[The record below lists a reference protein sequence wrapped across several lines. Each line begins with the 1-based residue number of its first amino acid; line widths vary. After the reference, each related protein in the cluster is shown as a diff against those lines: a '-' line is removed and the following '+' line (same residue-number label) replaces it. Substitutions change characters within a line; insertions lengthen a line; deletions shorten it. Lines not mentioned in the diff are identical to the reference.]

1 MKQRNGKQCRERWLN
16 HLSPD
21 IRKGVWSEEE
31 ERTLKEAHARLGN
44 QWATIA
50 KLLPGRSDNSV
61 KNHWNSALRRQGL
74 RGRGKAKPKV
84 GAADTGQPAG
94 KPLKTSSV
102 PQQKISSS
110 SGARSQ
116 SEAERATDSDSASSV
131 NSNRN
136 DAASYASSLSTT
148 DSDED
153 SSYPFSWNARPEW
166 VTTDS
171 DDMEHDRQRK
181 RRRAEASHG
190 LEMQLDESA
199 QERYKGETLKMQL
212 QYLSLG
218 QMLGYSPHILSPSAR
233 AVCASSAVLK
243 SAGKSASAAEANGQT
258 GAASAVASSSSSSSS
273 SGAGLSSPNRTM
285 SPYKLLFHETEGSGT
300 GLDADDPLGCSL
312 LSPKEMGLTHSRP
325 MAGAG
330 VFSSSCSADMRRSPL
345 FGNIGD
351 IGELDQVERFV
362 DPMPDGPRDDAY
374 DCDNALE
381 SASTPIEAQ

>member
-31 ERTLKEAHARLGN
+31 ERTLKDAHARLGN

-74 RGRGKAKPKV
+74 RGRGKAKPKD
-84 GAADTGQPAG
+84 GATDTGQPAG

-102 PQQKISSS
+102 PLQNISSGS
-110 SGARSQ
+110 VARSQ
-116 SEAERATDSDSASSV
+116 AETEPAAESDSASSV
-131 NSNRN
+131 SGNRN
-136 DAASYASSLSTT
+136 DAASYASSVSTT
-148 DSDED
+148 DSDDE
-153 SSYPFSWNARPEW
+153 SSYPFSWNASHDSRSEW

-181 RRRAEASHG
+181 RRREEASHG

-233 AVCASSAVLK
+233 AVCASAILK
-243 SAGKSASAAEANGQT
+243 SAGKSAAAAGRDGQT
-258 GAASAVASSSSSSSS
+258 GAASSVASSSS

-285 SPYKLLFHETEGSGT
+285 SPYKLLFHDTDGAGT
-300 GLDADDPLGCSL
+300 GLDVDDPLGCTL
-312 LSPKEMGLTHSRP
+312 LSPKEMGLTHARS

-330 VFSSSCSADMRRSPL
+330 GFGSSCSADMRRSPL

-351 IGELDQVERFV
+351 LGELDPLPVS
-362 DPMPDGPRDDAY
+362 P
-374 DCDNALE
+374 
-381 SASTPIEAQ
+381 